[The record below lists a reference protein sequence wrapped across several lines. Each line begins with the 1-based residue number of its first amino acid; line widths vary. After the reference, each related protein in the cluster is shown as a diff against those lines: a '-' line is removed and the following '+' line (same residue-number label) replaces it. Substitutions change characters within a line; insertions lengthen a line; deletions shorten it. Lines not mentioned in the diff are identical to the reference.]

1 MFYEKIL
8 ITGGTGFIGSHTVV
22 SLLKSGF
29 NAVILDNLC
38 NSSANIL
45 PRLEKITGQAVPFY
59 QGDIRDREVLRQIFA
74 EPRIFGCRHPFCR
87 LKGSR

>member
-1 MFYEKIL
+1 MTIL

-45 PRLEKITGQAVPFY
+45 PRLEKITGQAVPFTKEISVIVKCCVKSL
-59 QGDIRDREVLRQIFA
+59 QNTILMPSSILPA
-74 EPRIFGCRHPFCR
+74 
-87 LKGSR
+87 